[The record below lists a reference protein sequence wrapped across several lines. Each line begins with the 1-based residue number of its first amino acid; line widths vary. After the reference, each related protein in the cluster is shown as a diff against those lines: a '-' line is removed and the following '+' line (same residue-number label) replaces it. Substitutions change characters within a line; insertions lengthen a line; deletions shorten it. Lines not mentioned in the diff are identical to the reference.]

1 MWAARI
7 SYVGESGWEIYLNN
21 DSHDGLALF
30 DSLQAVGVVPVG
42 IETYANSR
50 RMEKSFRLQGAELET
65 EYNACESAVER
76 LKVKQEEFVGKSA
89 HLQHRQEEPSA
100 ILCTMTLD
108 LPSSG
113 SYSRYPVG
121 VLPIIDPD
129 TQTVPIDSKGR
140 RSYGTS
146 TSYCPSIGKQV
157 VMGYLPK
164 DIAYQGKTLLL
175 EYFNHNGDGAYPMTV
190 QIVGKGSLYD
200 PTNSRVRM

>member
-1 MWAARI
+1 MVLVVSKPTLIAEEWKKFSVTR
-7 SYVGESGWEIYLNN
+7 SG
-21 DSHDGLALF
+21 
-30 DSLQAVGVVPVG
+30 
-42 IETYANSR
+42 T
-50 RMEKSFRLQGAELET
+50 ET

-76 LKVKQEEFVGKSA
+76 VKVKQEEFVGKSA
-89 HLQHRQEEPSA
+89 HLQHRQEKLSA

-129 TQTVPIDSKGR
+129 TKTVPIDGKGR
-140 RSYGTS
+140 RSCGTS
-146 TSYCPSIGKQV
+146 TSYCPSIGKHV

-175 EYFNHNGDGAYPMTV
+175 EYFNHNARW
-190 QIVGKGSLYD
+190 SLPND
-200 PTNSRVRM
+200 SPNSWQGLAL